1 MAGAIALIVV
11 MILIPVAVFFTGAVA
26 SAILGESL
34 RRNGIRT
41 HPDSELLDLP
51 D

>member
-1 MAGAIALIVV
+1 MAGAIVLIVV
-11 MILIPVAVFFTGAVA
+11 MILIPVAVLMSGALA

-34 RRNGIRT
+34 RRDGIAR
-41 HPDSELLDLP
+41 HPDSELLDLE

>member
-11 MILIPVAVFFTGAVA
+11 MILIPVGLLMSGAAA
-26 SAILGESL
+26 SAIIGEFL
-34 RRNGIRT
+34 RRDGIAR
-41 HPDSELLDLP
+41 HPGSELLELD